1 MLQCSGRA
9 GDSVGAVLVVVVV
22 VVVANFLLLSDHL
35 YGTRWQPTTQTHNKR
50 NCCLNFIWRFLCATQ
65 RGNVGGRLI
74 SNPMG
79 NRLRVLS
86 WPDTHTNTHMYVY
99 SPVLFGVVNQ
109 RQPQQASPHL
119 APTRANGQVALL
131 WRLLPAHKFN

>member
-22 VVVANFLLLSDHL
+22 ANFLLLSDHL
-35 YGTRWQPTTQTHNKR
+35 YGTRWQQTTQTHNKR
-50 NCCLNFIWRFLCATQ
+50 NCSLNFIWRFLCATQ

-74 SNPMG
+74 SNLWVIDCECFLG
-79 NRLRVLS
+79 Q
-86 WPDTHTNTHMYVY
+86 THTHICMYIY

-109 RQPQQASPHL
+109 RQPQPASPHL